1 MGLQNLITMLIFIQC
16 VYFSSSFSYSFDR
29 MEVIMRGE
37 VTREMFS
44 YVPEIDYNS
53 GSRYFLGNMDNYTKA
68 LLSTL
73 KSIKTKLSI
82 LQNMHYSEEYEG
94 LRTITQTLRKMFSN
108 IGALSLAEE
117 AYQLETCLVNED
129 FLAVKIQLESFIL
142 QLMDMSEN
150 LEALLKLT
158 SECSEYKSE
167 EEHTSFLKYDFT
179 KTKECI
185 ERSKNLLKRKII

>member
-1 MGLQNLITMLIFIQC
+1 
-16 VYFSSSFSYSFDR
+16 
-29 MEVIMRGE
+29 MEVMMRGE

-44 YVPEIDYNS
+44 CVPEIDFNS
-53 GSRYFLGNMDNYTKA
+53 GYRYFLGNMDNYTKA

-82 LQNMHYSEEYEG
+82 LHNMFYTEEYEG
-94 LRTITQTLRKMFSN
+94 LRTITQTFRKMFSN

-117 AYQLETCLVNED
+117 AYRLETCLMNED

-142 QLMDMSEN
+142 HLLDMTEN
-150 LEALLKLT
+150 LEILLKRT
-158 SECSEYKSE
+158 NGSSEYRSE

-185 ERSKNLLKRKII
+185 EQSRNLLNRKII